1 MSMIT
6 EVLNFILPEND
17 FIQIFFLVVIFGC
30 ASLTIFTVRK
40 YASPTYWENK
50 WNGGTVDDTSDDLDA
65 EHGSVNDIS
74 HAVATAPEK
83 IAEIMPGILLI
94 LGLLGT
100 FLGLG
105 IALNKA
111 STILLE
117 ANSGAGMD
125 GAMANLMGM
134 MQGLGTKFKTSTW
147 GIMAFLSLRVWISW
161 NGFEEKRLRW
171 CVLKM
176 KSEFDKTRTE
186 KELKK
191 QKAGEALI
199 QAINQMGTNLCASLQ
214 EEMSS
219 NRTVLSQNKA
229 LLEQKIQLS
238 NQSHERIDSLKYLL
252 EAQNTALIQS
262 INVMDSNFSASLQ
275 KEMSHNREELE
286 KHTALLEE
294 KTNIS
299 NQIKGRIDS
308 ANNLLESQLQHS
320 EATRESIESF
330 VNANS
335 ENISSLQKSATQMS
349 EAASRMGISAGE
361 LNGAINVFRDNVSDV
376 LDTLKEDL
384 GDTISNM
391 SSEFGKNLT
400 EISAN
405 LGEATAGI
413 GRAVDK
419 LSTNVGDTMRSVE
432 QSIGKSVEIQN
443 KAHNEFI
450 VTSDTLN
457 VQVQSMT
464 GLVNVLRGDIVS
476 GLKAVSENG
485 QRVASLTK
493 HYETITENSAKT
505 ECAIRDLI
513 EQVKTTTTEG
523 TKENKEMVESI
534 VSNSKK
540 TESAI
545 VSLAE
550 EIKKFSSKIARSA
563 SHSSGDVSREG

>member
-1 MSMIT
+1 MSMST

-17 FIQIFFLVVIFGC
+17 FIQILFLVLIFGC

-147 GIMAFLSLRVWISW
+147 GIMAFLSLRVWLSW

-176 KSEFDKTRTE
+176 KAEFDKTRSE

-238 NQSHERIDSLKYLL
+238 NQSHERID
-252 EAQNTALIQS
+252 AI
-262 INVMDSNFSASLQ
+262 
-275 KEMSHNREELE
+275 
-286 KHTALLEE
+286 KH
-294 KTNIS
+294 
-299 NQIKGRIDS
+299 
-308 ANNLLESQLQHS
+308 LLESQLEHS
-320 EATRESIESF
+320 EVTKNSIESF
-330 VNANS
+330 VKANG

-457 VQVQSMT
+457 EQVQSMT
-464 GLVNVLRGDIVS
+464 GLVNDLRGDIVS

-485 QRVASLTK
+485 QRVASLIK
-493 HYETITENSAKT
+493 RYETITENSAKT
-505 ECAIRDLI
+505 EYAIRDLI

-550 EIKKFSSKIARSA
+550 EIKKLSSKTARSA